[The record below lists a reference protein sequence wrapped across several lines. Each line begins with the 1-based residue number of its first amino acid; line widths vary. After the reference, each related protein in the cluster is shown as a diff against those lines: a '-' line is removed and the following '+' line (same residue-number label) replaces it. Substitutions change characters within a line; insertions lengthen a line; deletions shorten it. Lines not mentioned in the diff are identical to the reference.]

1 MRRLGEA
8 VMRKIAD
15 CLANNR
21 SGKADKVHQKL
32 DALKIRCV
40 CLEKKDCQKFAGY
53 KINHY
58 LCIGFEKMT
67 IRGVAQSG

>member
-15 CLANNR
+15 CWANNR

-32 DALKIRCV
+32 DALKNRCV
-40 CLEKKDCQKFAGY
+40 CFGKKRLP
-53 KINHY
+53 KICRLQNKPLPLHR
-58 LCIGFEKMT
+58 F
-67 IRGVAQSG
+67 

>member
-1 MRRLGEA
+1 MCKKIDVFALG
-8 VMRKIAD
+8 
-15 CLANNR
+15 
-21 SGKADKVHQKL
+21 
-32 DALKIRCV
+32 
-40 CLEKKDCQKFAGY
+40 KKDCQKFAGY